1 MDSRVNLFESQNLRE
16 NESQIDVSKK
26 PLEVK
31 VKQAAAIQQWDNPI
45 EFLMTCIGYAV
56 GIGGVIRFPFLCFS
70 NGGCAYVIAFL
81 VMLMFFGIPL
91 FFLELT
97 ISQYSKCGADK
108 VWKVIPLF
116 KGLGLCS
123 VAINT
128 FFCIYFNVLICYSVI
143 YLVGS
148 FMPNIPWMSC
158 DNWWNTPECRTAEER
173 ALEAAAHLNHS
184 ISSIALNSS
193 QIVSNVTNSTLVSSQ
208 ILSNVTNSTLVK
220 TQASARQFFY
230 NFVIELSDGIDN
242 PVGLNYKVVGA
253 LFFCWMMA
261 FVALLKGI
269 KSLGKVSYFTAI
281 FPYVMLTVLI
291 IRGVTLPGAMKG
303 LEFYILKVDVEKLFT
318 LKTWIDASSQA
329 LFCLG
334 IAQGSL
340 LTLGKHNSFNYNHQK
355 ATFFIAVLD
364 GFTGVYAGFAI
375 FSVLGFM
382 AESTGQEV
390 KDLAVGGLGLSF
402 IVYPEALALM
412 PFPWIWCILFFMMMI
427 TIGFGSLLS
436 MTECCLD
443 TFQSITKVDKKY
455 TTKLRFGTC
464 MFFFV
469 MGLTMCTKGG
479 YYLVTLIDYYTCTLP
494 IIFLATLEAIG
505 LGWFYGTRRLNETI
519 RAMLDVPLNLYWKVC
534 FKFITPVIA
543 IVILIITIFRNTPP
557 TLDTYV
563 FPDWAHSLGW
573 FVVFICLAP
582 LFLCM
587 AKQLNDAGVFE
598 IICELVNPADN
609 WRPAYDDGTFGDTSS
624 ESSSTRSEGKR
635 VYSAMKLEK
644 IPEQKTGTKNQ
655 IVFQHSDYEN

>member
-16 NESQIDVSKK
+16 NESQIDMAQKQTD
-26 PLEVK
+26 VK
-31 VKQAAAIQQWDNPI
+31 VKKAEAVQQWDNPI

-56 GIGGVIRFPFLCFS
+56 GIGGVIRFPFLCFD
-70 NGGCAYVIAFL
+70 NGGCAFVIAFL

-123 VAINT
+123 VVINT
-128 FFCIYFNVLICYSVI
+128 YFCIYFNVLISYSVI
-143 YLVGS
+143 YLVAS
-148 FMPNIPWMSC
+148 FFPDIPWISC
-158 DNWWNTPECRTAEER
+158 GNWWNNEACITATEM
-173 ALEAAAHLNHS
+173 AAVTANHGTVLNQTL
-184 ISSIALNSS
+184 ANLTET
-193 QIVSNVTNSTLVSSQ
+193 VSNGTARES
-208 ILSNVTNSTLVK
+208 
-220 TQASARQFFY
+220 ASLQFFY
-230 NFVIELSDGIDN
+230 KFVLEMSSGIDEPN
-242 PVGLNYKVVGA
+242 GLNYKVVAA
-253 LFFCWMMA
+253 LFVCWMMA
-261 FVALLKGI
+261 FLALIKGI
-269 KSLGKVSYFTAI
+269 QSLGKISYFTAI
-281 FPYVMLTVLI
+281 FPYVMITVLI
-291 IRGVTLPGAMKG
+291 IRGVTLDGAMKG
-303 LEFYILKVDVEKLFT
+303 LEFYIMKIDYVALFR

-355 ATFFIAVLD
+355 ATFFIAILD

-402 IVYPEALALM
+402 IVYPEALSLM

-443 TFQSITKVDKKY
+443 TFQSITGVDKKY

-469 MGLTMCTKGG
+469 MGLSMTTRGG
-479 YYLVTLIDYYTCTLP
+479 YYLVTLIDSYTCTFP

-505 LGWFYGTRRLNETI
+505 LGWFYGVRRIEDNIRSMLN
-519 RAMLDVPLNLYWKVC
+519 LPLNIYWKAC

-543 IVILIITIFRNTPP
+543 IIMLFVTIFSNEEVK
-557 TLDTYV
+557 LDGYV
-563 FPDWAHSLGW
+563 FPRWSHNVGW
-573 FVVFICLAP
+573 FIVCTCLCP

-587 AKQLNDAGVFE
+587 IHQMYEAGIFE
-598 IICELVNPADN
+598 IMAELVSPSEN
-609 WRPAYDDGTFGDTSS
+609 WRAAYDDGSYGDSGS
-624 ESSSTRSEGKR
+624 ENSSTRSEGKK
-635 VYSAMKLEK
+635 VYSSVKLER
-644 IPEQKTGTKNQ
+644 ITEQKGQ
-655 IVFQHSDYEN
+655 IIFQNSDEDN